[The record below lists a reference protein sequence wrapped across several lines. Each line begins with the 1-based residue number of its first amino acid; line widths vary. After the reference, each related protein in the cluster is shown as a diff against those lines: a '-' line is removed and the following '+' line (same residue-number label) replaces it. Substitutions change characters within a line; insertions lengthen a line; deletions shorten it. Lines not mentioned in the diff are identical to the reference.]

1 MSRQTVA
8 SEIADATAGYTGFSL
23 VQGATPAIS

>member
-8 SEIADATAGYTGFSL
+8 SEIADATADTPAFSP
-23 VQGATPAIS
+23 VQAAAPAIS